1 MAKYRRL
8 VERVISAARRQH
20 TQVGRGQPPGEYV
33 RALERAL
40 CDENLAFVE
49 PEPGTFVVEGSLAVR
64 LGGSPDELRAYLAS
78 CGLAAGVWLEFDRDS
93 LGVERVVPSE
103 DVQPAHDYA
112 VFPEASVLVAVMTRV
127 RDFELARDEGW
138 YRIPVRSAPKFFPP
152 DYVAFY
158 FTRAFKEQAFSVRYF
173 APVRG
178 HELVKRRDLLP
189 DEADHPRAEQ
199 PYYKLQLG
207 QLVQRKQPIVSKS
220 WRRLTFILTNG
231 RRFSA
236 ASEINEL
243 VLGPKEHDI
252 LWRALKE
259 RGLHAER
266 NYVIRDERAVYRVDL
281 ALLCRDGAVGIVCSD
296 EPARKRTRQPQ
307 FPLLQF
313 TPAQVESGLEDCLA
327 AVQAA
332 AECLGGTKQVGAS
345 LRLDP
350 T

>member
-1 MAKYRRL
+1 MAKYQRL

-20 TQVGRGQPPGEYV
+20 TQVERGQPPGDYV

-78 CGLAAGVWLEFDRDS
+78 CELAAGVWLEFDRDS
-93 LGVERVVPSE
+93 LGVERI
-103 DVQPAHDYA
+103 VQPDDQAEGVQSAPDYA

-207 QLVQRKQPIVSKS
+207 QLVQRKQPIVSKT

-231 RRFSA
+231 KHFST

-243 VLGPKEHDI
+243 ILGPKEHDI

-266 NYVIRDERAVYRVDL
+266 NYVIRDERAVYKVDL
-281 ALLCRDGAVGIVCSD
+281 AVLCRDGAVGIVCG
-296 EPARKRTRQPQ
+296 EARKRARQPQ
-307 FPLLQF
+307 FPLLRF
-313 TPAQVESGLEDCLA
+313 TPEQIETSLEPCLA

-332 AECLGGTKQVGAS
+332 AEQLGGVK
-345 LRLDP
+345 
-350 T
+350 